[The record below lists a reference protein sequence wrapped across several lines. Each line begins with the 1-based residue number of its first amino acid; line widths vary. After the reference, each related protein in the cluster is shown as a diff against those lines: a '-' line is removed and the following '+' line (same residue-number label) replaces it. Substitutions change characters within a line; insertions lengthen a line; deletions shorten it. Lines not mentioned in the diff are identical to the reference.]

1 VNPVT
6 AAVNLVTVGIAEI
19 RLGESPDRLVTYGLG
34 SCVAIVLYHARS
46 GTAAMAHVMLPMA
59 FECDESVNPAK
70 YADTAVMQMVH
81 MMGRRGIAPGSLAAK
96 MAGGAD
102 MFAGLARGKSRQI
115 GERNVLTARK
125 TLRNGGIV
133 LEAEDTGGNLGRSVE
148 FDTST
153 GRMTVRTLRK
163 DVKVL

>member
-1 VNPVT
+1 M
-6 AAVNLVTVGIAEI
+6 NLVTVGIAEI
-19 RLGESPDRLVTYGLG
+19 RMGERPDRLITYGLG
-34 SCVAIVLYHARS
+34 SCVAIVLFHDHS

-59 FECDESVNPAK
+59 FEGDETINPAK
-70 YADTAVMQMVH
+70 YADTAILRMTNML
-81 MMGRRGIAPGSLAAK
+81 GRKGFAPGSLAAK
-96 MAGGAD
+96 IAGGAD
-102 MFAGLARGKSRQI
+102 MFAGLSRGKSRHI

-125 TLRNGGIV
+125 TLRNSGIA